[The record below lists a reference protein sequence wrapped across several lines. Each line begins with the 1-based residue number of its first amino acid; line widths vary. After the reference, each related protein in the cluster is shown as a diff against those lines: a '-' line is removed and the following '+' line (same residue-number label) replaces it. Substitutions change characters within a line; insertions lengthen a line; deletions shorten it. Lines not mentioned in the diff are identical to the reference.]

1 MVLLY
6 TNTLTYQ
13 WVSEAAQVG
22 NARRESG
29 GAQVSGERGRRA
41 SGGGCAAGWARPGR
55 GGPSWRPAGNG
66 TFFAFFNGH
75 RSRFYNRWWRGT
87 SSLTTFFWRFQNRL
101 WCRYRTG
108 CDKSI
113 CSSDYFMTASKRHEV
128 QMIFGEPRRY
138 KLNMSSRESPRRP
151 NMIQE
156 VT

>member
-1 MVLLY
+1 MAKTTNTNDEVNVMVLLY

-66 TFFAFFNGH
+66 TFLHFLMVIAAGSITGGDAEPH
-75 RSRFYNRWWRGT
+75 HWRPF
-87 SSLTTFFWRFQNRL
+87 SDDFK
-101 WCRYRTG
+101 TG
-108 CDKSI
+108 CDVDI
-113 CSSDYFMTASKRHEV
+113 
-128 QMIFGEPRRY
+128 EPAVIRVSVVVIISWQQVKGKKCKWY
-138 KLNMSSRESPRRP
+138 SVNHVAI
-151 NMIQE
+151 N
-156 VT
+156 